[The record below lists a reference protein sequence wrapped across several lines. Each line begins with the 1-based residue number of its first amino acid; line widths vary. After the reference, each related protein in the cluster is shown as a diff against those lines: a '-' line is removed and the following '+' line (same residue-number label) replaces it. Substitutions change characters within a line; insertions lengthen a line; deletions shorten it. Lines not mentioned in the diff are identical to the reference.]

1 MAEEKPCGAHD
12 ARLKNLEIGRKEF
25 RVDLER
31 VKNRLPNWAVL
42 VIAGLTGTLGWAM
55 NVVVSYWQISGK

>member
-1 MAEEKPCGAHD
+1 MAEDKPCGAHA
-12 ARLKNLEIGRKEF
+12 ARLKNLEIGRTEF

-42 VIAGLTGTLGWAM
+42 VIAGLSATLGWSLQI
-55 NVVVSYWQISGK
+55 VVSYWQLTIK